1 MENFRELRDA
11 SKLNKKPERI
21 RLKTISNPVTLEQ
34 ALKSYN
40 VPASRMEELAILNGM
55 QMNQRIAQG
64 TMIKII
70 AE

>member
-11 SKLNKKPERI
+11 SKLNKKPERVRI
-21 RLKTISNPVTLEQ
+21 KTISNPVTLEQ
-34 ALKSYN
+34 ALQSYK

-55 QMNQRIAQG
+55 QLNQRIPQG

-70 AE
+70 DE